1 VFRDFAPAA
10 PAVFDIGSELEL
22 VEQLGAMISRGI
34 LRPMI
39 VRFAPDEAI
48 LRPKI
53 RTTEIWTTDF
63 TDGTDR

>member
-10 PAVFDIGSELEL
+10 PAGFRIAPELE
-22 VEQLGAMISRGI
+22 QTAPLGAKKPRGI
-34 LRPMI
+34 LRPKI

-53 RTTEIWTTDF
+53 
-63 TDGTDR
+63 